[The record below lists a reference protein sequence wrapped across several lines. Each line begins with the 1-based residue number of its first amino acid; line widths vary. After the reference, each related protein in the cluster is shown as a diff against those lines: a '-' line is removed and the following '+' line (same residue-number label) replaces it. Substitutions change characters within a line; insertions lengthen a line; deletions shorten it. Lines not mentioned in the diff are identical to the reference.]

1 MYCIAVL
8 TVNEKEGQDYA
19 KYIIDYCTER
29 SIFPLVELYQ
39 NQESFFEQIQKTVPA
54 VVLLALPGVSG
65 LNAAEHLR
73 SLYPRCGVIWCS
85 DLDFSLHAFRLR
97 VEYFFMEPVDEQK
110 IREGLSV
117 WLNTVRQCNR
127 NIIMIQ
133 EENNMKKRVLILA
146 MALLWQ
152 LQQLSS
158 EYVRAE
164 ETSID
169 HAEKQV
175 DIRTAG
181 QDTYTEGYGCE
192 SLYGSK

>member
-8 TVNEKEGQDYA
+8 AVNEKEGQDYA

-73 SLYPRCGVIWCS
+73 SLYPGCGVIWCS

-110 IREGLSV
+110 VREGFSV
-117 WLNTVRQCNR
+117 WLRHS
-127 NIIMIQ
+127 
-133 EENNMKKRVLILA
+133 KA
-146 MALLWQ
+146 M
-152 LQQLSS
+152 
-158 EYVRAE
+158 
-164 ETSID
+164 
-169 HAEKQV
+169 
-175 DIRTAG
+175 
-181 QDTYTEGYGCE
+181 
-192 SLYGSK
+192 

>member
-8 TVNEKEGQDYA
+8 AVDEKEGQDYA

-73 SLYPRCGVIWCS
+73 SLYPGCGVIWCS

-110 IREGLSV
+110 DRKSV
-117 WLNTVRQCNR
+117 V
-127 NIIMIQ
+127 
-133 EENNMKKRVLILA
+133 
-146 MALLWQ
+146 
-152 LQQLSS
+152 
-158 EYVRAE
+158 
-164 ETSID
+164 
-169 HAEKQV
+169 
-175 DIRTAG
+175 
-181 QDTYTEGYGCE
+181 
-192 SLYGSK
+192 